1 MTTARIVACVIALTP
16 LALTGC
22 PGKSASTAGGHDA
35 AFYNTHLTERRV
47 TLDRCNKLDPA
58 TQAADIDCQAAV
70 YSSMYGPSQLKA
82 PASP

>member
-1 MTTARIVACVIALTP
+1 MTTARIAAFIIFLTP

-35 AFYNTHLTERRV
+35 AFYNTHLAERRA

-58 TQAADIDCQAAV
+58 TQAVDIDCQSAV
-70 YSSMYGPSQLKA
+70 YSNMYGPSQLKT